1 MKNFISARMP
11 KWGLPAYVLVLM
23 TAVVQSQT
31 PEILVNVIGN
41 GPEHTFT
48 TTNLGSQDRVFY
60 RFSDGYFMEGQQAT
74 LPSGSPG
81 TPPPMAPGAQVTR
94 VFPNTATPP
103 SVVGYVAR
111 KNGPLLFAHVKPG
124 EPPIQQCSGCQPP
137 VLGLSAAQPVRL
149 KSSWMPFT
157 SPVDILTDNTTSP
170 MPFISPDVPW
180 LLLAVTIKVPA
191 GVSPEKVTVN
201 LPGSL
206 QAVKAI
212 VEDKWGDGQ
221 AVANTYVH
229 AVNISPNN
237 PTVDIF
243 IKANAPNNEFNVYLV
258 VKSESP
264 QLGEKVFSATFFEKG
279 LIAKGS
285 TNLRLPTRTW
295 PHDPNALS
303 AFEDFV
309 CKRTYLP
316 QLLGFWVDFQNVG
329 KGVAEDVMVR
339 VNINSDI
346 LDYSTVAGIE
356 TSDNFTG
363 TMITTFTDNTLIFK
377 LPGINLPGVDQAP
390 PVEDL
395 QETTGWIKFLI
406 QPKDCI
412 PEGPDFYTD
421 SEITFF
427 AHEEPLAPIRTNRVI
442 HTRGGRD
449 CIENKYCDLTDP
461 TEPRSTGGAD
471 AATFAPRCYP
481 TLFTDRLTIETPVAA
496 ENQPLTLV
504 VSDLTGKQWIEKSWP
519 VNSGE
524 IFRQELETSRL
535 PEGVYLVHFIQ
546 GAQTAVYK
554 ILKNRL

>member
-11 KWGLPAYVLVLM
+11 KWGLPAFALVLM

-31 PEILVNVIGN
+31 PEILVTVN

-48 TTNLGSQDRVFY
+48 TTNLGPDDRVFY
-60 RFSDGYFMEGQQAT
+60 RFSDGYHKVGQQSASTIGTGSGAAVSRSFPGSST
-74 LPSGSPG
+74 L
-81 TPPPMAPGAQVTR
+81 
-94 VFPNTATPP
+94 PP

-111 KNGPLLFAHVKPG
+111 KNGPLLFAHVASG
-124 EPPIQQCSGCQPP
+124 EPPIQQCNDCQPP

-149 KSSWMPFT
+149 SSSWMPFT
-157 SPVDILTDNTTSP
+157 SPADVLTDNTTSP
-170 MPFISPDVPW
+170 SFISPSVPW

-206 QAVKAI
+206 QAVTAI
-212 VEDKWGDGQ
+212 VGKKCGVGDE
-221 AVANTYVH
+221 VANTYVDE
-229 AVNISPNN
+229 VKITPNSPI
-237 PTVDIF
+237 VEIE

-258 VKSESP
+258 VKNVSP
-264 QLGEKVFSATFFEKG
+264 QLGEKVFSATLFDNRPM
-279 LIAKGS
+279 AVWS

-295 PHDPNALS
+295 PHDPNALT
-303 AFEDFV
+303 AFEDGI
-309 CKRTYLP
+309 CKKMTLP
-316 QLLGFWVDFQNVG
+316 QWLGFRVDFQNVG
-329 KGVAEDVMVR
+329 KGVAEDIMVE

-363 TMITTFTDNTLIFK
+363 TMITTFTDNSLIFK
-377 LPGINLPGVDQAP
+377 LPGINLPGVEQAP

-412 PEGPDFYTD
+412 PEGPDFYTV

-427 AHEEPLAPIRTNRVI
+427 AHEEALAPIETNRVK
-442 HTRGGRD
+442 HTREAKD
-449 CIENKYCDLTDP
+449 CEEEKYCDLTEVP
-461 TEPRSTGGAD
+461 TESRSTGGAD
-471 AATFAPRCYP
+471 ATIFAPRCYP
-481 TLFTDRLTIETPVAA
+481 TLFSDRLTIEAPVAA

>member
-11 KWGLPAYVLVLM
+11 KWGLPAYALVFM

-31 PEILVNVIGN
+31 PEILVSSIGN
-41 GPEHTFT
+41 VHTFT
-48 TTNLGSQDRVFY
+48 TTNLAADDLVFY
-60 RFSDGYFMEGQQAT
+60 RFSDGYHKVGQQSAGIIGT
-74 LPSGSPG
+74 ASGAAVSRSFPG
-81 TPPPMAPGAQVTR
+81 STIPPGA
-94 VFPNTATPP
+94 P

-111 KNGPLLFAHVKPG
+111 KNGPLLFAHVKSG
-124 EPPIQQCSGCQPP
+124 QPPIQQCSGCQPP
-137 VLGLSAAQPVRL
+137 VFGLSAAQPVRL
-149 KSSWMPFT
+149 SSSWMPST
-157 SPVDILTDNTTSP
+157 SPVNVLTDNTTTP
-170 MPFISPDVPW
+170 AFISPNVPW

-191 GVSPEKVTVN
+191 GVTPEKVVVN
-201 LPGSL
+201 VPGSL

-212 VEDKWGDGQ
+212 VEDKCGVG
-221 AVANTYVH
+221 VNVGNTYVN
-229 AVNISPNN
+229 AVNISPNSQ
-237 PTVDIF
+237 TVDILLN
-243 IKANAPNNEFNVYLV
+243 ANAPNDEFNVYLV
-258 VKSESP
+258 VKNMSP
-264 QLGEKVFSATFFEKG
+264 QLGEKVFSATLFDNRPM
-279 LIAKGS
+279 AVWS
-285 TNLRLPTRTW
+285 TSLRLPTRTW

-303 AFEDFV
+303 AFEDVV
-309 CKRTYLP
+309 CKKTFLP
-316 QLLGFWVDFQNVG
+316 QLLGFRVDFQNVG

-377 LPGINLPGVDQAP
+377 LPGINLPGVEQAP

-427 AHEEPLAPIRTNRVI
+427 AHEEPLAPIRTNSVR
-442 HTRGGRD
+442 HTRGGKD
-449 CIENKYCDLTDP
+449 CTENKYCDLTDP
-461 TEPRSTGGAD
+461 TEPRSTGAD
-471 AATFAPRCYP
+471 VAIFAPRCYP